1 MSNPNTLPGGQ
12 AVPPPGSQEESLFR
26 ATIARNV
33 TYFALTVT
41 GVLGFTA
48 IMVALF
54 TKTDVPPGIRF
65 SYVKDILAIILPL
78 VGTWVGTVLAFY
90 FSKENFVAAA
100 KQTSDL
106 VKQLTT
112 EQKLQ
117 SIFVAD
123 VMIKMDD
130 ASTIKLTLPNAE
142 EAKNIKLRSNIID
155 DVLDKH
161 SKNRLPVVDQNGK
174 VLYLLHRSFI
184 DRFVSDKAAL
194 ENSAVRDLTLRD
206 LLEEEKYKNAFLSFA
221 TVGKTAKLLS
231 AKEAMD
237 GNPNCSDIFVTEDG
251 LRSARAVGWITNA
264 IVVENAKV

>member
-1 MSNPNTLPGGQ
+1 MLEAKTPPGEQ
-12 AVPPPGSQEESLFR
+12 IVSQPGSQEESNFR
-26 ATIARNV
+26 AMIGQKV
-33 TYFALTVT
+33 TYFALIVT
-41 GVLGFTA
+41 GILGFTA

-54 TKTDVPPGIRF
+54 SGTDVPSGIRF

-117 SIFVAD
+117 SISVAD

-130 ASTIKLTLPNAE
+130 ASTIKLILPNAE

-184 DRFVSDKAAL
+184 DRVCFRESRAAGCQGRRPHA
-194 ENSAVRDLTLRD
+194 NR
-206 LLEEEKYKNAFLSFA
+206 
-221 TVGKTAKLLS
+221 
-231 AKEAMD
+231 
-237 GNPNCSDIFVTEDG
+237 PP
-251 LRSARAVGWITNA
+251 RSGRV
-264 IVVENAKV
+264 